1 VVAAVTIILV
11 LLWYV
16 LGCLALNTARAAAY
30 RRVHHRVPL
39 KNLKMA
45 AWRASVAQIDWRD

>member
-1 VVAAVTIILV
+1 MVAAVTIILV

-30 RRVHHRVPL
+30 RRSYHRTPL

>member
-30 RRVHHRVPL
+30 RRVHHRVPRTSET
-39 KNLKMA
+39 MR
-45 AWRASVAQIDWRD
+45 AWRYNQPFDRRD